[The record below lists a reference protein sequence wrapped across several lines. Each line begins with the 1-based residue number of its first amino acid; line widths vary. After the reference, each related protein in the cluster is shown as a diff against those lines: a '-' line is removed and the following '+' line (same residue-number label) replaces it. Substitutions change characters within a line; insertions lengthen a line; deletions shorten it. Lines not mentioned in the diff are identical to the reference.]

1 MDIGILA
8 RRAGKLAADNSPT
21 ILTAISVTGT
31 LATAYLTGKATL
43 KAAEIIDEEARI
55 RAEIN
60 GLTNEVVRHKMDK
73 GELDFKAKFELVWK
87 QYLPAAGVAVV
98 TIACMVAANRIGAR
112 RVAALATAYT
122 LAEKAALTYKDKV
135 IETIGKKKEENVR
148 AAMAQDEIDQHPIQR
163 ETVFIENGGGDLF
176 RDSWSGRYFN
186 SSKVALEKAA
196 NSINHQ
202 LNNDYSATLS
212 DFYDLVGLDRTQE
225 SDEIG
230 WNSDCHLELEFN
242 WASTADD
249 RPCGVI
255 RFRTVPYRG
264 HSSFH

>member
-1 MDIGILA
+1 MDFGILA
-8 RRAGKLAADNSPT
+8 KRAGKVAADSAPT

-43 KAAEIIDEEARI
+43 KAATIIRGAVNDTDPFDEDDVI
-55 RAEIN
+55 
-60 GLTNEVVRHKMDK
+60 TNRQKV
-73 GELDFKAKFELVWK
+73 ELVWK
-87 QYLPAAGVAVV
+87 QFIPAAGVAVV

-135 IETIGKKKEENVR
+135 VETIGKKKEEGIR
-148 AAMAQDEIDQHPIQR
+148 AAMAQDEIDRHPISR
-163 ETVFIENGGGDLF
+163 ETVYIEGGGGDLF

-186 SSKVALEKAA
+186 STRMALEKAA
-196 NSINHQ
+196 VAINQQ
-202 LNNDYSATLS
+202 LNNEYAATLS
-212 DFYDLVGLDRTQE
+212 DFYDMVGLDRTDE
-225 SDEIG
+225 SDMIG
-230 WNSDCHLELEFN
+230 WNSDCHLELEF
-242 WASTADD
+242 SYGGTADD
-249 RPCGVI
+249 RPCGVV

>member
-1 MDIGILA
+1 MDFGILA
-8 RRAGKLAADNSPT
+8 RRAGRVAADHSPT

-43 KAAEIIDEEARI
+43 KAAEIIEENKSSDPTSENY
-55 RAEIN
+55 EIT
-60 GLTNEVVRHKMDK
+60 LKQ
-73 GELDFKAKFELVWK
+73 KAELVWK
-87 QYLPAAGVAVV
+87 QYIPAAGVAVV

-122 LAEKAALTYKDKV
+122 IAEKAAVAYKDKV
-135 IETIGKKKEENVR
+135 IETIGKKKEEAVR
-148 AAMAQDEIDQHPIQR
+148 TAIAQDEVDRHPISR
-163 ETVFIENGGGDLF
+163 ETVYIEGGGSDLF

-186 SSKVALEKAA
+186 SSKMALEKAELA
-196 NSINHQ
+196 INNQ

-212 DFYDLVGLDRTQE
+212 DFYDLVGLERTDE
-225 SDEIG
+225 SDMIG
-230 WNSDCHLELEFN
+230 WNSDCKLELEFN

-249 RPCGVI
+249 RPCGVV